1 MFTPLI
7 DHLARARRHE
17 LLDASARRRLG
28 YDRVGAELRGGAKLR
43 AGAELRPRR
52 RPAAPLALVN
62 GPRRLIS
69 ALLRRGARLA
79 TQVAARIEPQPMA
92 PPRM

>member
-7 DHLARARRHE
+7 DQLARARRYE
-17 LLDASARRRLG
+17 LRDASARRRLG
-28 YDRVGAELRGGAKLR
+28 HHH
-43 AGAELRPRR
+43 AGDKLRPRPR
-52 RPAAPLALVN
+52 LAARLVLIN

-69 ALLRRGARLA
+69 GLLRRSAGLA
-79 TQVAARIEPQPMA
+79 TRVAARIEPQPMA

>member
-1 MFTPLI
+1 MLTPLI
-7 DHLARARRHE
+7 DQLARARRHE

-28 YDRVGAELRGGAKLR
+28 HHRVSAK
-43 AGAELRPRR
+43 LRPRR
-52 RPAAPLALVN
+52 RLASPLVLID

-69 ALLRRGARLA
+69 VLLRRSAGLA
-79 TQVAARIEPQPMA
+79 TRVAARIEPQPMA

>member
-17 LLDASARRRLG
+17 LLDASERRRLG
-28 YDRVGAELRGGAKLR
+28 HDRVDAK
-43 AGAELRPRR
+43 LRPRR
-52 RPAAPLALVN
+52 RLAAPLVVIN

-69 ALLRRGARLA
+69 ALLRRGAGLA
-79 TQVAARIEPQPMA
+79 TRVAARIEPQPMA

>member
-7 DHLARARRHE
+7 DQLARARRYE
-17 LLDASARRRLG
+17 LRDASARRRLG
-28 YDRVGAELRGGAKLR
+28 HHHVGDTLHS
-43 AGAELRPRR
+43 RR
-52 RPAAPLALVN
+52 QLAAPLMLIN

-69 ALLRRGARLA
+69 GLLRRSAGLA
-79 TQVAARIEPQPMA
+79 TRVAARIEPQPMA